1 MERRPMGKIL
11 DFVGK
16 RTLDIYVIHYI
27 FISMI
32 HLKDLGNNWEV
43 TDNSLLMFIVTVGLS
58 VVVTA

>member
-1 MERRPMGKIL
+1 MGKIL

-32 HLKDLGNNWEV
+32 HLEDLGKNWEFRKIIV
-43 TDNSLLMFIVTVGLS
+43 FPNSVI
-58 VVVTA
+58 